1 MTKSKSK
8 IEQKAITKVRDLID
22 KIEFFKHDLK
32 DTDKNI
38 SWDGTVEMYNGNTDI
53 KENYDYT
60 IDVQVKGRTTNNKKF
75 SSKYRF
81 PLDKIDLE
89 NYLKK
94 DGTIL
99 IVCIFK
105 KDENDY
111 RLYYSNLLP
120 YNIRAYLKEFS
131 SNTIKINMKE
141 IKDAEHFENI
151 CRNFKLDKEI
161 QKGIK
166 ENIFNE
172 DNLYSKDGKISKFYT
187 WEKDTQNFNPQSLV
201 GTWKYIYTLDKNGYT
216 VNVSYGILS
225 NLIESLNVKI
235 YNKNKELEFDD
246 VKLETTVDG
255 KKIFFGK
262 AFTIDFVNEKFNIKI
277 SGTLNDRIKQL
288 EFIDEAFINGG
299 FLINDFE
306 FNIESNKLEKW
317 IDAIENVTFIK
328 LNSNISMIGSIDIR
342 DIKLSVFATK
352 EKNGEFKINSIWN
365 NNMASRYYF
374 KYGEGKDSLE
384 TRILYF
390 ARHPPAYE
398 SDEINSQELTNSY
411 DNRIRSEDEYI
422 LLNLQLLEVLKA
434 YDITRKTNLLEYSKY
449 LSKILLKHETDSPI
463 YYINYAQILKREN
476 KLSEQDYKKLIELRD
491 MNSSIEIKICCNLL
505 LDNKSEAN
513 ILIKTIDAKSLEE
526 FRKYPIAIYI

>member
-306 FNIESNKLEKW
+306 
-317 IDAIENVTFIK
+317 
-328 LNSNISMIGSIDIR
+328 
-342 DIKLSVFATK
+342 
-352 EKNGEFKINSIWN
+352 
-365 NNMASRYYF
+365 
-374 KYGEGKDSLE
+374 
-384 TRILYF
+384 
-390 ARHPPAYE
+390 
-398 SDEINSQELTNSY
+398 
-411 DNRIRSEDEYI
+411 
-422 LLNLQLLEVLKA
+422 
-434 YDITRKTNLLEYSKY
+434 
-449 LSKILLKHETDSPI
+449 
-463 YYINYAQILKREN
+463 
-476 KLSEQDYKKLIELRD
+476 
-491 MNSSIEIKICCNLL
+491 
-505 LDNKSEAN
+505 
-513 ILIKTIDAKSLEE
+513 
-526 FRKYPIAIYI
+526 

>member
-187 WEKDTQNFNPQSLV
+187 WEKDTQNFNPQTLV

-235 YNKNKELEFDD
+235 YNKNKEKIL
-246 VKLETTVDG
+246 LCTTTS
-255 KKIFFGK
+255 IMFG
-262 AFTIDFVNEKFNIKI
+262 TIYNII
-277 SGTLNDRIKQL
+277 IG
-288 EFIDEAFINGG
+288 FINIIIL
-299 FLINDFE
+299 LIKSKDE
-306 FNIESNKLEKW
+306 VKEEELPKLEKIEVKTSERIMYAILFVGIFIVSYTSLVTNIIKDWNVW
-317 IDAIENVTFIK
+317 IKVIIIYLLQILCLTIPFRKNLK
-328 LNSNISMIGSIDIR
+328 R
-342 DIKLSVFATK
+342 DIKAFSLNK
-352 EKNGEFKINSIWN
+352 K
-365 NNMASRYYF
+365 RYF
-374 KYGEGKDSLE
+374 K
-384 TRILYF
+384 
-390 ARHPPAYE
+390 
-398 SDEINSQELTNSY
+398 EI
-411 DNRIRSEDEYI
+411 
-422 LLNLQLLEVLKA
+422 A
-434 YDITRKTNLLEYSKY
+434 
-449 LSKILLKHETDSPI
+449 
-463 YYINYAQILKREN
+463 
-476 KLSEQDYKKLIELRD
+476 
-491 MNSSIEIKICCNLL
+491 
-505 LDNKSEAN
+505 
-513 ILIKTIDAKSLEE
+513 KTISLIIIC
-526 FRKYPIAIYI
+526 YIPIAIILKLIIGESSNQEAIKDLPIWLTFILSIIIPPICEEIMFRGFLRKVLKNDIIFI